1 MPLIA
6 DWDTRFASEAERAVV
21 CECGWEGVA

>member
-6 DWDTRFASEAERAVV
+6 DWDTRFASETECAVLRER
-21 CECGWEGVA
+21 GWEGVA